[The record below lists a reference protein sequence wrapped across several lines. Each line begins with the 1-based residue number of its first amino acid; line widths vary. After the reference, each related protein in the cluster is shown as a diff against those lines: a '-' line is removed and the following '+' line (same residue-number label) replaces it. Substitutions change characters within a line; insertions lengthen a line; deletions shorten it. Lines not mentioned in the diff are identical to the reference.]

1 MTAWGW
7 VGPSAAVLFMIV
19 FTADGWTRPDYRP
32 RYHPVSALSLGRRGW
47 IQKASF
53 IVCGA
58 GVAVGSLALLG
69 ANVLLTVAIAVF
81 GLALIASGV
90 FTMDPMRGYPAGTP
104 AGDPSTFS
112 RHHQLHD
119 HAGMVVFATVPIAA
133 VIAALTPELGGPL
146 RLYSAETAAAATAG
160 FLVFGQAWE
169 RDSPHAGLWQRLTIL
184 LGWSWVAVL
193 LAASS

>member
-1 MTAWGW
+1 
-7 VGPSAAVLFMIV
+7 MIV
-19 FTADGWTRPDYRP
+19 FTADGWTRPGYRP

-47 IQKASF
+47 IQKANF

-81 GLALIASGV
+81 GLALVASGV

-112 RHHQLHD
+112 RQHRLHD
-119 HAGMVVFATVPIAA
+119 CAGVVVFAAVPIAA
-133 VIAALTPELGGPL
+133 VIAALTPELGGGSL
-146 RLYSAETAAAATAG
+146 RLHSAVAAAASTAG

-169 RDSPHAGLWQRLTIL
+169 QDSPHAGLWQRLTIL